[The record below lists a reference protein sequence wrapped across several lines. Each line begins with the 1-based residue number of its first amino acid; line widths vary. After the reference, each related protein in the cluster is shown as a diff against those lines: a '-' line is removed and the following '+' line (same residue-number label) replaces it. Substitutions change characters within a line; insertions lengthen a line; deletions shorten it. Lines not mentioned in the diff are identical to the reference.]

1 MGLFMNRFR
10 IKYKQ
15 TGKRRI
21 EAIRKKELLDIF
33 IIFKTTLLKNESMIK
48 KYKVKIR
55 REKHSKYLFR
65 VIVTT
70 VDKMIVKCEIIRKYG
85 GKK

>member
-1 MGLFMNRFR
+1 MNRFR
-10 IKYKQ
+10 KKYKK

-21 EAIRKKELLDIF
+21 KTIRKKDVLDIF
-33 IIFKTTLLKNESMIK
+33 FPNRTTLLKDESMIK
-48 KYKVKIR
+48 KYKVKIGIG
-55 REKHSKYLFR
+55 KHNKYLFR

-70 VDKMIVKCEIIRKYG
+70 VDKMILDYEIIRKYG

>member
-10 IKYKQ
+10 KKYKKL
-15 TGKRRI
+15 GKRRI
-21 EAIRKKELLDIF
+21 KTIKKKDVLNIF
-33 IIFKTTLLKNESMIK
+33 TINKTSILKDESMIK